1 MRLDGAWANFI
12 SPSVKR
18 SISPEDEVRR
28 FHRERSE
35 RFHSYIITC
44 SIGANIIIT
53 IGIAMMMF
61 FCLTLERQRCIII
74 IIDYYCSKEIL
85 MFANL
90 SKKTGRL
97 ICLLLSFT
105 MLLGFVP
112 VRASA
117 DSKYDKYIKDL
128 EDYNAR
134 VAAYEKY
141 QSDLDYY
148 NEHNAEWADYDAKL
162 AAYNS
167 YQQYLSDLAAYNE
180 AIETYPSRLEA
191 YNAYTLY
198 VESCEKCE
206 AALVV
211 IEAVMNGDMY
221 DTLNSETVDAVIDS
235 KDKIGAVANPKYV
248 EDAGD
253 ATVSLRRILSNYSS
267 KSGIREK
274 FEYYK
279 SNYSS
284 LKSNFHK
291 LYTAL
296 NSLYNNDAV
305 QQKLVMEEK
314 EGRYC
319 EFLCQLYTISCC
331 LDDSKSVN
339 INWGVSYSGGTYTY
353 RQLGGY
359 AGLRDTNSASPENYT
374 LPEEV
379 PAVEKPE
386 MPVMPTQ
393 VEEVL
398 EPIAPNSKR
407 PINPSPVAVPG
418 DPPSLPTYTITWKND
433 NGTVLKTDTV
443 EYGVTPIYSGSAP
456 TKAPTAQYSYSFS
469 GWYPEP
475 SATTGDTTYTAR
487 FGTQANS
494 YSVTWKNYDGTILR
508 TDTAAYNELPSYNG
522 TPERASDAQYS
533 YTFSGWSP
541 AVTAVS
547 GNATYTAQY
556 SEATNNYTI
565 TWKDSDGTVLRT
577 DSVAYGST
585 PSYGSTPT
593 KSATAQYTYT
603 FSGWSPAVTSV
614 TGNATYTA
622 QFSSQSN
629 EYTVNW
635 VIDGKT
641 VKSETLAYGAMPSY
655 SGTPTK
661 SSTAQKNYTFSG
673 WSPAISTVSGNVTY
687 TAQFNESDRNY
698 TITWKDS
705 DGTVL
710 RSDTL
715 AYGATPSYGSTPTKS
730 ATAQNTYTFSG
741 WSPAVT
747 AVSGN
752 ATYTAKY
759 SETTNNYTITWKD
772 SDGTVLRT
780 DSVAYGSTPSY
791 GSTPTKSA
799 TAQYTY
805 TFSGWSPA
813 VTSVAGNATYTAQFS
828 SKVNEYTVTWKN
840 EDGKTLDTNKLAY
853 GATPSYSGA
862 TPTKPGTQQTSYMF
876 DKWSPAI
883 SEVTG
888 DVTYTATFTASTNK
902 YTVTWN
908 NYDGTALEVDENVEY
923 GTTPSYNK
931 STPQKASDGQH
942 TYTFAGWSPAVTSVT
957 GNATYT
963 ATFTESVNKYTVT
976 WKDSDGKEL
985 RKDSFEY
992 GATPSYGSDP
1002 TKDAT
1007 AQYTYT
1013 FTGWSPNVTAVTGNA
1028 TYTAQF
1034 SSQVNE
1040 YAVTWV
1046 VDGKT
1051 VKTDKLAYGAT
1062 PTYGGSPT
1070 KDSTTQN
1077 TYTFTGW
1084 SPAIS
1089 TVSGNVTYTAQFTE
1103 SDRNYTVTWKDSDGT
1118 VLRTDTVA
1126 YGATPSYGS
1135 DPTKAAT
1142 AQYTYTF
1149 SGWSPVVSKVTGDAT
1164 YVVQYNET
1172 VNKYTV
1178 TWKDADGKEL
1188 RKDSFEYGATPSYG
1202 SDPTKAATAQY
1213 TYTFTGWS
1221 PEITAVSGNVTY
1233 TAKFS
1238 ESTNEYKITWQN
1250 HDGSVL
1256 KTDTLAYD
1264 TMPSYGGTAP
1274 TKEATAQYTYTFSGW
1289 SPVVSKVTGDATY
1302 EAQFT
1307 EAVNKYNV
1315 TWQNYDGSLLKT
1327 DSVEYGVLPEYSGK
1341 DPQKEGNAQYT
1352 YKFSGW
1358 SPAIIAVT
1366 KDAVYTATFE
1376 TAENSYTVTWKNHD
1390 GTVLKTDTLK
1400 YGETPSYVGAP
1411 IRESN
1416 EQYTYTFTGWS
1427 PEIKVVDGDV
1437 IYTAQYSEK
1446 VNEYIVTWQ
1455 NFDGTVLK
1463 TDKIAYGTLPSYDG
1477 QEPKKEST
1485 AKFSY
1490 VFSGWTPKIV
1500 EVKQDATYTAEF
1512 GESINQYTVTW
1523 KDGDI
1528 VLQTDTLDYGE
1539 MPVFRGSTDK
1549 ESTKEK
1555 TFEFLGWSPKV
1566 TEVTED
1572 VVYVA
1577 SYKET
1582 KIYYRVIWRI
1592 GDTVLPEQLYEYMQ
1606 DPKVPQKPEQYLTDD
1621 EKTWMKF
1628 TGWNKK
1634 VEPVTENVTYIATFY
1649 ADIFDLPKENK
1660 NAVSLMPSENL
1671 YTVISDKEEITI
1683 GLEKL
1688 AQVVASKEKDLV
1700 IQYNSGIQIYF
1711 PNKLANEIIEKKLHV
1726 LLVMGNT
1733 VREFE
1738 LLSSNLLENTSEEDT
1753 IFGGRVIL
1761 TDDEGNIVP
1770 LAGWQLRVPIENGN
1784 MSGLSGYSIDDT
1796 GEQSYKLSQAGNYA
1810 VFVSDGSSEFKL
1822 IRRLSVRVDASEG
1835 GNVSFSEIKAGESV
1849 KANINVAIGYEI
1861 ESIEV
1866 YYESEGEKVLVD
1878 FDAETSSFIMPS
1890 YNVVFDVRFR
1900 KLIFTVNFYVDSKL
1914 YSTAT
1919 YGYGDDIVLPETPTK
1934 SDGTDVTYD
1943 FVGWDPA
1950 ITAKV
1955 VQSVDYNAVFNASTV
1970 AGDDY
1975 GDGDYGFYIPILLL
1989 VAIVVFFGG
1998 IGVSIYLIVHFARKR
2013 KKRK

>member
-1 MRLDGAWANFI
+1 
-12 SPSVKR
+12 
-18 SISPEDEVRR
+18 
-28 FHRERSE
+28 
-35 RFHSYIITC
+35 
-44 SIGANIIIT
+44 
-53 IGIAMMMF
+53 
-61 FCLTLERQRCIII
+61 
-74 IIDYYCSKEIL
+74 
-85 MFANL
+85 
-90 SKKTGRL
+90 
-97 ICLLLSFT
+97 
-105 MLLGFVP
+105 
-112 VRASA
+112 
-117 DSKYDKYIKDL
+117 
-128 EDYNAR
+128 
-134 VAAYEKY
+134 
-141 QSDLDYY
+141 
-148 NEHNAEWADYDAKL
+148 
-162 AAYNS
+162 
-167 YQQYLSDLAAYNE
+167 
-180 AIETYPSRLEA
+180 
-191 YNAYTLY
+191 
-198 VESCEKCE
+198 
-206 AALVV
+206 
-211 IEAVMNGDMY
+211 
-221 DTLNSETVDAVIDS
+221 
-235 KDKIGAVANPKYV
+235 
-248 EDAGD
+248 
-253 ATVSLRRILSNYSS
+253 
-267 KSGIREK
+267 
-274 FEYYK
+274 
-279 SNYSS
+279 
-284 LKSNFHK
+284 
-291 LYTAL
+291 
-296 NSLYNNDAV
+296 
-305 QQKLVMEEK
+305 
-314 EGRYC
+314 
-319 EFLCQLYTISCC
+319 
-331 LDDSKSVN
+331 
-339 INWGVSYSGGTYTY
+339 
-353 RQLGGY
+353 
-359 AGLRDTNSASPENYT
+359 
-374 LPEEV
+374 
-379 PAVEKPE
+379 
-386 MPVMPTQ
+386 
-393 VEEVL
+393 
-398 EPIAPNSKR
+398 
-407 PINPSPVAVPG
+407 
-418 DPPSLPTYTITWKND
+418 
-433 NGTVLKTDTV
+433 
-443 EYGVTPIYSGSAP
+443 
-456 TKAPTAQYSYSFS
+456 
-469 GWYPEP
+469 
-475 SATTGDTTYTAR
+475 
-487 FGTQANS
+487 
-494 YSVTWKNYDGTILR
+494 
-508 TDTAAYNELPSYNG
+508 
-522 TPERASDAQYS
+522 
-533 YTFSGWSP
+533 
-541 AVTAVS
+541 
-547 GNATYTAQY
+547 
-556 SEATNNYTI
+556 
-565 TWKDSDGTVLRT
+565 
-577 DSVAYGST
+577 
-585 PSYGSTPT
+585 
-593 KSATAQYTYT
+593 
-603 FSGWSPAVTSV
+603 
-614 TGNATYTA
+614 
-622 QFSSQSN
+622 
-629 EYTVNW
+629 
-635 VIDGKT
+635 
-641 VKSETLAYGAMPSY
+641 
-655 SGTPTK
+655 
-661 SSTAQKNYTFSG
+661 
-673 WSPAISTVSGNVTY
+673 
-687 TAQFNESDRNY
+687 
-698 TITWKDS
+698 
-705 DGTVL
+705 
-710 RSDTL
+710 
-715 AYGATPSYGSTPTKS
+715 
-730 ATAQNTYTFSG
+730 
-741 WSPAVT
+741 
-747 AVSGN
+747 
-752 ATYTAKY
+752 
-759 SETTNNYTITWKD
+759 
-772 SDGTVLRT
+772 
-780 DSVAYGSTPSY
+780 
-791 GSTPTKSA
+791 
-799 TAQYTY
+799 
-805 TFSGWSPA
+805 
-813 VTSVAGNATYTAQFS
+813 
-828 SKVNEYTVTWKN
+828 
-840 EDGKTLDTNKLAY
+840 
-853 GATPSYSGA
+853 
-862 TPTKPGTQQTSYMF
+862 
-876 DKWSPAI
+876 
-883 SEVTG
+883 
-888 DVTYTATFTASTNK
+888 
-902 YTVTWN
+902 
-908 NYDGTALEVDENVEY
+908 
-923 GTTPSYNK
+923 
-931 STPQKASDGQH
+931 
-942 TYTFAGWSPAVTSVT
+942 
-957 GNATYT
+957 
-963 ATFTESVNKYTVT
+963 
-976 WKDSDGKEL
+976 
-985 RKDSFEY
+985 
-992 GATPSYGSDP
+992 
-1002 TKDAT
+1002 
-1007 AQYTYT
+1007 
-1013 FTGWSPNVTAVTGNA
+1013 
-1028 TYTAQF
+1028 
-1034 SSQVNE
+1034 
-1040 YAVTWV
+1040 
-1046 VDGKT
+1046 
-1051 VKTDKLAYGAT
+1051 
-1062 PTYGGSPT
+1062 
-1070 KDSTTQN
+1070 
-1077 TYTFTGW
+1077 
-1084 SPAIS
+1084 
-1089 TVSGNVTYTAQFTE
+1089 
-1103 SDRNYTVTWKDSDGT
+1103 
-1118 VLRTDTVA
+1118 
-1126 YGATPSYGS
+1126 
-1135 DPTKAAT
+1135 
-1142 AQYTYTF
+1142 
-1149 SGWSPVVSKVTGDAT
+1149 
-1164 YVVQYNET
+1164 
-1172 VNKYTV
+1172 
-1178 TWKDADGKEL
+1178 
-1188 RKDSFEYGATPSYG
+1188 
-1202 SDPTKAATAQY
+1202 
-1213 TYTFTGWS
+1213 
-1221 PEITAVSGNVTY
+1221 
-1233 TAKFS
+1233 
-1238 ESTNEYKITWQN
+1238 
-1250 HDGSVL
+1250 
-1256 KTDTLAYD
+1256 
-1264 TMPSYGGTAP
+1264 MPSYGGTAP

-1890 YNVVFDVRFR
+1890 YNVVFDVKFR